1 MQTQFESNIQRFRPI
16 LLSIAEAMISP
27 TFRGQLEASDLVQQT
42 FLEAHCDAE
51 KLAGT
56 ENGALFEWLR
66 TCLRHNMLDAVKQL
80 KTQKN
85 DLKRQMRISELAES
99 FDRMEQL
106 LVADQ
111 TSPSQIAERNEQILI
126 MLAVLQEIPPDQK
139 TAVIMKHLRGCSL
152 KEIAEELN
160 RSESATA
167 GLLHRGRQNL
177 VAAMEGRGQV

>member
-1 MQTQFESNIQRFRPI
+1 MQTPFEKDIQRFRPI

-27 TFRGQLEASDLVQQT
+27 TLRGHLEASDLVQQT
-42 FLEAHCDAE
+42 FLEAHCNAE

-56 ENGALFEWLR
+56 ESAPLFGWLR
-66 TCLRHNMLDAVKQL
+66 ICLKNNLLDAVKHL
-80 KTQKN
+80 KSQKN

-126 MLAVLQEIPPDQK
+126 LLALLQEIPPDQK

-177 VAAMEGRGQV
+177 VAAMESRRQV